1 MIFQHQLWGWWNGLG
16 DEKIRRFGGFSVNN
30 MVFFWG
36 LPGIYVGFMGSGDV
50 PQSGMFD
57 VGRHGDILQQNTR
70 GIDEIGWWL
79 GRYLPDEWCLANEN
93 GQPSLRNDNPWG
105 NPWQF
110 HGPRNPGMGNYLDIS
125 RWYQNPWN
133 MTPLY
138 MVYLLKM
145 VIFHGY
151 MAIC

>member
-1 MIFQHQLWGWWNGLG
+1 MEWARRRQHFFCV
-16 DEKIRRFGGFSVNN
+16 DGGFSVNN

-79 GRYLPDEWCLANEN
+79 GRYLPDEWCLATEN
-93 GQPSLRNDNPWG
+93 GQPSLRNDDPWG
-105 NPWQF
+105 SPWQF
-110 HGPRNPGMGNYLDIS
+110 HGPRNPSMGNYLDDIKS
-125 RWYQNPWN
+125 HGKWPIYRWFTY
-133 MTPLY
+133 Y
-138 MVYLLKM
+138 IKM